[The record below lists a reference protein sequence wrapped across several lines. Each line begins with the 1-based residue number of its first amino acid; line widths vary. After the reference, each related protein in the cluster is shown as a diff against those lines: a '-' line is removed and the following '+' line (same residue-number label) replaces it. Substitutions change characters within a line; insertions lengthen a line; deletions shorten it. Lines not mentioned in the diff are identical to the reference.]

1 LAAIETVHRAIRVQ
15 QMLYY
20 QRCGKK
26 SVGRDGTQQNAG
38 ANVDNYFH
46 TNGTVMG
53 QIAEI

>member
-1 LAAIETVHRAIRVQ
+1 LAAIETVDRAIRVQ